1 MKAPAPINPRK
12 KNSVGLSKLNS
23 IQKFLI
29 IVGMILVSFT
39 ILPVVVVLFIGL
51 LPTLTVVIVD
61 TKNTHKITTVGCF
74 NVSGM
79 VICLHHLYLQQFSGE
94 PFYISENIYNIVI
107 MLGAAALGLFLY
119 YSLPDLF
126 SFIFRNSAQH
136 RLKVINQKLEKYS
149 ENWSNIIPARND

>member
-29 IVGMILVSFT
+29 IVGMILFSFT

-74 NVSGM
+74 NVSGI
-79 VICLHHLYLQQFSGE
+79 VIFLHHLYLQQFSGE

-119 YSLPDLF
+119 YS
-126 SFIFRNSAQH
+126 
-136 RLKVINQKLEKYS
+136 
-149 ENWSNIIPARND
+149 